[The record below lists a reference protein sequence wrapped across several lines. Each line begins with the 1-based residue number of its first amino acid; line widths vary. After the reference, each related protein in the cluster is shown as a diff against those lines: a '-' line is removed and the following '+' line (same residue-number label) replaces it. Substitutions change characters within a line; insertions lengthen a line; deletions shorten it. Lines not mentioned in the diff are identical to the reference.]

1 MKFIKLLTIMALLNI
16 QLMANIDID
25 KRIKSL
31 EIELQKVMKSTYL
44 PSDEQ
49 ISRIKKEIDLLKMQQ
64 ELEAIKRRQGI
75 ITQAPKQQ
83 TPQYYESQRLK
94 IQDSRI
100 QWANVNTQKQ
110 KANYNRSGGFV
121 GFGIGGGGA
130 NMSAKASVGMNIG
143 SDSVSANQTIKY
155 YEGGGVDF
163 ELISGY
169 NQFFTQYI
177 GLRYYANFSLS
188 YMIMN
193 VSGIIK
199 DYLTALGNEEMYNMN
214 AILIN
219 YGANVDFVGNFYT
232 SANVDLGGFVGFGIG
247 GDSWIIKAKLFEQH
261 LSPPPSVFN
270 VWLNAGLRAN
280 IATHHG
286 IELVARV
293 PFLKATIFSTAMNLD
308 NFINSKMKMFITNPY
323 NVTLR
328 YVYNF

>member
-1 MKFIKLLTIMALLNI
+1 MALLNI

-100 QWANVNTQKQ
+100 QGANVNTQKQ
-110 KANYNRSGGFV
+110 KVNYNRSGGFV

-130 NMSAKASVGMNIG
+130 NMSAKASGEMNMG
-143 SDSVSANQTIKY
+143 SDSGSVNQTIKY

-163 ELISGY
+163 ELVSGY
-169 NQFFTQYI
+169 NQFFTQYII

-193 VSGIIK
+193 VSGIFK
-199 DYLTALGNEEMYNMN
+199 DYLIALGNEEMYNEIKIMN

-219 YGANVDFVGNFYT
+219 YGANVD
-232 SANVDLGGFVGFGIG
+232 LGGFVGIGIG
-247 GDSWIIKAKLFEQH
+247 GNSWIIKA
-261 LSPPPSVFN
+261 
-270 VWLNAGLRAN
+270 
-280 IATHHG
+280 
-286 IELVARV
+286 
-293 PFLKATIFSTAMNLD
+293 
-308 NFINSKMKMFITNPY
+308 
-323 NVTLR
+323 
-328 YVYNF
+328 

>member
-1 MKFIKLLTIMALLNI
+1 MALLNI
-16 QLMANIDID
+16 KLMANIDID

-100 QWANVNTQKQ
+100 QGANVNTQKQ

-130 NMSAKASVGMNIG
+130 NMSAKASGEMNMG
-143 SDSVSANQTIKY
+143 SDSGSVNQTIKY

-163 ELISGY
+163 ELVSGY
-169 NQFFTQYI
+169 NQFFTQYII

-193 VSGIIK
+193 VSGIFK
-199 DYLTALGNEEMYNMN
+199 DYLIALGNEEMYNEIKIMN

-232 SANVDLGGFVGFGIG
+232 SANVDLGGFVGIGIG
-247 GDSWIIKAKLFEQH
+247 GDSWIIKAKLDTQ
-261 LSPPPSVFN
+261 LSPPTSAFN

-293 PFLKATIFSTAMNLD
+293 PFLKATIFSTAMNLGYA
-308 NFINSKMKMFITNPY
+308 NSKMKMFITNPY

>member
-1 MKFIKLLTIMALLNI
+1 M
-16 QLMANIDID
+16 
-25 KRIKSL
+25 
-31 EIELQKVMKSTYL
+31 
-44 PSDEQ
+44 
-49 ISRIKKEIDLLKMQQ
+49 
-64 ELEAIKRRQGI
+64 
-75 ITQAPKQQ
+75 
-83 TPQYYESQRLK
+83 
-94 IQDSRI
+94 
-100 QWANVNTQKQ
+100 
-110 KANYNRSGGFV
+110 

-130 NMSAKASVGMNIG
+130 NMSAKASGEMNMG
-143 SDSVSANQTIKY
+143 SDSGSVNQTIKY

-163 ELISGY
+163 ELVSGY
-169 NQFFTQYI
+169 NQFFTQYII

-193 VSGIIK
+193 VSGIFK
-199 DYLTALGNEEMYNMN
+199 DYLIALGNEEMYNEIKIMN

-232 SANVDLGGFVGFGIG
+232 SANVDLGGFVGIGIG
-247 GDSWIIKAKLFEQH
+247 GDSWIIKAKLDTQ
-261 LSPPPSVFN
+261 LSPPTSAFN

-293 PFLKATIFSTAMNLD
+293 PFLKATIFSTAMNLGYA
-308 NFINSKMKMFITNPY
+308 NSKMKMFITNPY